1 MLVPGSLTFLVNR
14 AIVFS
19 ISAIIN
25 AKDKDSARAVVLD
38 YLYFLMVAL
47 NSWVSNYVE
56 CFDFEAIV
64 CPVVVDP
71 TRDSPPSG

>member
-1 MLVPGSLTFLVNR
+1 M
-14 AIVFS
+14 
-19 ISAIIN
+19 SAIIN
-25 AKDKDSARAVVLD
+25 AKDNDSARAAVLD

-56 CFDFEAIV
+56 CFTFEALV

-71 TRDSPPSG
+71 PRDSPPSR

>member
-1 MLVPGSLTFLVNR
+1 M
-14 AIVFS
+14 
-19 ISAIIN
+19 SAIIN
-25 AKDKDSARAVVLD
+25 AKDNDSARAAVLD

-56 CFDFEAIV
+56 CFNFEALV

-71 TRDSPPSG
+71 TRD